1 MATEGPPP
9 SASGSPPSAAVS
21 GPPAPSTGSAAGID
35 PVILEAVRA
44 AVQQEVRAHL
54 PASASPAIGPVAT
67 GGTGPPI
74 DAVAGATPGPSAT
87 TTAGELILCYE
98 QLVPVGQAR

>member
-21 GPPAPSTGSAAGID
+21 VPPAPSTGSAAGID
-35 PVILEAVRA
+35 PAILEAVRT

-67 GGTGPPI
+67 GGTGPPVAAM
-74 DAVAGATPGPSAT
+74 DAVAGATAGPSAT

-98 QLVPVGQAR
+98 QCP

>member
-21 GPPAPSTGSAAGID
+21 VPPAPSTGSAAGID
-35 PVILEAVRA
+35 PAILEAVRV

-67 GGTGPPI
+67 GGTGPPVAAI

-98 QLVPVGQAR
+98 QCP